1 MSEKQLYWCI
11 NVVGESVILAVGW
24 GAFHLLAGSNA
35 APLVPISTPL
45 KIATV
50 GALIAA
56 IATWRT
62 HRHFNRRAQ

>member
-1 MSEKQLYWCI
+1 MSEKQVYWCI
-11 NVVGESVILAVGW
+11 NVVGESLILAVAW
-24 GAFHLLAGSNA
+24 GVFRLLAGSNP

-45 KIATV
+45 KIAMV

-62 HRHFNRRAQ
+62 HRHFSRRAQ